1 MSLQGERGS
10 DAVESQALRPQP
22 GGVLLL
28 NLHDEVARLKS
39 SEAWER
45 TDRASKSLV
54 KDRSLNLLLLIL
66 KAGAHLHEHHIKGPF
81 TVMLMSGSAV
91 FHGGHQDYSLQ
102 PGSVVA
108 VDEGIIH
115 SAEAL
120 EESVILIT
128 TSMGRAG

>member
-1 MSLQGERGS
+1 MSLQAERG
-10 DAVESQALRPQP
+10 AQRQESQALRPQP

-28 NLHDEVARLKS
+28 DLDDEVAHLKS

-54 KDRSLNLLLLIL
+54 KDRSLNLLLLVL
-66 KAGAHLHEHHIKGPF
+66 KAGAHLHEHHIRGPF

-91 FHGGHQDYSLQ
+91 FHGGQQDYSLQ

-108 VDEGIIH
+108 VDEGIAH

-120 EESVILIT
+120 AESVLLIT

>member
-1 MSLQGERGS
+1 MSLQGERG
-10 DAVESQALRPQP
+10 AQREESQALRPQA

-28 NLHDEVARLKS
+28 NLHDEVERLKA

-54 KDRSLNLLLLIL
+54 KDRSLNLLLLVL

-81 TVMLMSGSAV
+81 TVMLISGSAV
-91 FHGGHQDYSLQ
+91 FHGGNQDYSMQ

-120 EESVILIT
+120 AESVLLIT